1 MGYKAFRKAGKINLS
16 PDGFLKKYMNFKK
29 VLSGLLI
36 TLAVSGL
43 AFGQQLKLKKNGQ
56 TVQVLQGKKLLYQV
70 VLSGKPNMKGQK
82 YDEAFLAGPCL
93 IVRRGIREI
102 DTGTESAPDVARLEI
117 YRTGGKRRVYYEPD
131 LGIALGWVDSWN
143 LINSP
148 DFTWAIIHE
157 SAEAMFSGYFHISE
171 DCRISYVG
179 FETKDN
185 FDWGDASDALFIDA
199 ATLKFSSIT
208 NWEDRVQGAKTKKTN
223 IFITK
228 DGKFRTEDVDK

>member
-1 MGYKAFRKAGKINLS
+1 
-16 PDGFLKKYMNFKK
+16 MNFKK
-29 VLSGLLI
+29 ILSGLLI
-36 TLAVSGL
+36 VLAVSGL
-43 AFGQQLKLKKNGQ
+43 AFGQQLKLRKNGNA
-56 TVQVLQGKKLLYQV
+56 VQVVQGKKLLYKV
-70 VLSGKPNMKGQK
+70 VVNGKPNMKGRK

-93 IVRRGIREI
+93 IVMRGVREF
-102 DTGTESAPDVARLEI
+102 DTGTEVAPAVARLEI
-117 YRTGGKRRVYYEPD
+117 YRTSGKRRIYYRSN
-131 LGIALGWVDSWN
+131 LGISIGWVDSWN

-148 DFTWAIIHE
+148 DFSWAIIHE

-179 FETKDN
+179 FDSKDN
-185 FDWGDASDALFIDA
+185 FDWGDASDGSFIDA
-199 ATLKFSSIT
+199 ATLKFSSMT

>member
-1 MGYKAFRKAGKINLS
+1 
-16 PDGFLKKYMNFKK
+16 MNFKK
-29 VLSGLLI
+29 GLSGLLI
-36 TLAVSGL
+36 TLAISGL
-43 AFGQQLKLKKNGQ
+43 AFGQQLKLKKNGN
-56 TVQVLQGKKLLYQV
+56 TVQVVRGKKLLYKV
-70 VLSGKPNMKGQK
+70 TVNGKPNMKGRK

-102 DTGTESAPDVARLEI
+102 DTGTEAAPAVARLEI
-117 YRTGGKRRVYYEPD
+117 YRMSGKRRIYYESN
-131 LGIALGWVDSWN
+131 LGIAIGWVDNWN

-148 DFTWAIIHE
+148 DSTWAIIHE

-171 DCRISYVG
+171 DCRISYVV
-179 FETKDN
+179 FDAKN
-185 FDWGDASDALFIDA
+185 NIDWGDVSDASFIDA
-199 ATLKFSSIT
+199 ATLKFSSMT

>member
-1 MGYKAFRKAGKINLS
+1 
-16 PDGFLKKYMNFKK
+16 MNFKR

-36 TLAVSGL
+36 TLAACGL
-43 AFGQQLKLKKNGQ
+43 AFGQQLKLKKNGR
-56 TVQVLQGKKLLYQV
+56 TVQVIGGKKLLYKV
-70 VLSGKPNMKGQK
+70 ALSGKPNMKGRK

-102 DTGTESAPDVARLEI
+102 DTGTESAPAAARLEI
-117 YRTGGKRRVYYEPD
+117 YRRSGKRRVYYEPD

-157 SAEAMFSGYFHISE
+157 SAEAMFSGYFHISA
-171 DCRISYVG
+171 DCRLSYVS
-179 FETKDN
+179 FDAKDN
-185 FDWGDASDALFIDA
+185 FDWGDASDARFIDA
-199 ATLKFSSIT
+199 ATLKFSSIV
-208 NWEDRVQGAKTKKTN
+208 NREDRVQGAKTKKTN

-228 DGKFRTEDVDK
+228 DGKFRTEDVSQ

>member
-1 MGYKAFRKAGKINLS
+1 
-16 PDGFLKKYMNFKK
+16 MNFKK

-36 TLAVSGL
+36 TLSAGGL
-43 AFGQQLKLKKNGQ
+43 AFGQQLKLKKNGN
-56 TVQVLQGKKLLYQV
+56 TVQVVEGKKLLYKV
-70 VLSGKPNMKGQK
+70 VVNGKPNMKGRK
-82 YDEAFLAGPCL
+82 YDEAYLAGPCL

-117 YRTGGKRRVYYEPD
+117 YRTSGKRRIYYESN

-148 DFTWAIIHE
+148 DFTWAIIPE

-171 DCRISYVG
+171 DCRIRYVG
-179 FETKDN
+179 FDLKDN
-185 FDWGDASDALFIDA
+185 FDWGDASDASFIDA
-199 ATLKFSSIT
+199 ATLKFSSMT

-228 DGKFRTEDVDK
+228 DGRFRTEDVGSK